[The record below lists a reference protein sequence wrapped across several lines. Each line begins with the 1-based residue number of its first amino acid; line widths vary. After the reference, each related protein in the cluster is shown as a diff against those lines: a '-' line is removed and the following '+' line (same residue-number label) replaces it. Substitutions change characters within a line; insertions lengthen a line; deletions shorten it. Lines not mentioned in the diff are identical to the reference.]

1 MVPPDAADAALP
13 SSADDLRAEEEA
25 RHMRREAEIERS
37 WSKEV
42 VVEGSGRQAWPG
54 ARATLHIVS
63 TVVSSRSGEG
73 VGSVFEDSRPLGV
86 PRLLLLGRGILVPGL
101 ERAVGAMREGESA
114 RVVVQPEGAYGDA
127 GSPAAPRVPGS
138 AVVTCASF
146 RRGRRP
152 LPLQTSRLPPALFRR
167 YEVELVKLEEEAELW
182 DLSFDDKLRLAAE
195 RRERGN
201 ALFRGLAFAEAD
213 EEYEQGMRYLVYMPQ
228 PEDGQ
233 LAPLEEAT
241 VRMQLNLC
249 AAKLRTGREAA
260 ALAHADKVLE
270 LRPEHPKA
278 LYRKGQ
284 AHTQLGAYAE
294 ASLALTRAKA
304 AAEAE
309 ADSSA
314 AAAVE
319 KEEARLAERRQRHA
333 RQRKA
338 AYRRMVGG
346 GGAGEARGEANAKA
360 ADQPRMAG
368 GGSLRFGVA
377 AAVLVAAGAVALAAA
392 AAASSWGGAEDAQP

>member
-1 MVPPDAADAALP
+1 
-13 SSADDLRAEEEA
+13 
-25 RHMRREAEIERS
+25 
-37 WSKEV
+37 
-42 VVEGSGRQAWPG
+42 
-54 ARATLHIVS
+54 
-63 TVVSSRSGEG
+63 
-73 VGSVFEDSRPLGV
+73 V

-101 ERAVGAMREGESA
+101 ERAVGGMREGESA

-138 AVVTCASF
+138 AVVT
-146 RRGRRP
+146 
-152 LPLQTSRLPPALFRR
+152 

-201 ALFRGLAFAEAD
+201 ALYRGLAFAAAD

-346 GGAGEARGEANAKA
+346 GGAGEARGEANAEA
-360 ADQPRMAG
+360 ADQPRAAAG
-368 GGSLRFGVA
+368 GGLRFGVA

-392 AAASSWGGAEDAQP
+392 ALASSWGGAEDLQP

>member
-1 MVPPDAADAALP
+1 
-13 SSADDLRAEEEA
+13 
-25 RHMRREAEIERS
+25 
-37 WSKEV
+37 
-42 VVEGSGRQAWPG
+42 
-54 ARATLHIVS
+54 
-63 TVVSSRSGEG
+63 
-73 VGSVFEDSRPLGV
+73 
-86 PRLLLLGRGILVPGL
+86 
-101 ERAVGAMREGESA
+101 
-114 RVVVQPEGAYGDA
+114 
-127 GSPAAPRVPGS
+127 
-138 AVVTCASF
+138 
-146 RRGRRP
+146 
-152 LPLQTSRLPPALFRR
+152 
-167 YEVELVKLEEEAELW
+167 
-182 DLSFDDKLRLAAE
+182 
-195 RRERGN
+195 
-201 ALFRGLAFAEAD
+201 
-213 EEYEQGMRYLVYMPQ
+213 MRYLVYMPQ

-233 LAPLEEAT
+233 LARRPRQVARRCGAPGRESSVACRLQAPLEEAT

-278 LYRKGQ
+278 LYRKGQASGGTAPAPLGTRGRLTGGCLSSRQ

-346 GGAGEARGEANAKA
+346 AGEARGEANAEA
-360 ADQPRMAG
+360 ADQPRAAAG
-368 GGSLRFGVA
+368 GGLRVGVA

-392 AAASSWGGAEDAQP
+392 ALASSWGGAEDLQP

>member
-1 MVPPDAADAALP
+1 
-13 SSADDLRAEEEA
+13 
-25 RHMRREAEIERS
+25 MRREAEIERS

-42 VVEGSGRQAWPG
+42 VVEGGGRQAWPG
-54 ARATLHIVS
+54 ARATLHVVS

-101 ERAVGAMREGESA
+101 ERAVGGMREGESA

-138 AVVTCASF
+138 AVVT
-146 RRGRRP
+146 
-152 LPLQTSRLPPALFRR
+152 

-201 ALFRGLAFAEAD
+201 ALYRGLAFAAAD

-233 LAPLEEAT
+233 LVMVVVVVEDGQLARRPRLVARRCGAPGRESSVACRLQAPLEEAT

-346 GGAGEARGEANAKA
+346 GGAGEARGEANAEA
-360 ADQPRMAG
+360 ADQPRAAAG
-368 GGSLRFGVA
+368 GGRRFGC
-377 AAVLVAAGAVALAAA
+377 GRR
-392 AAASSWGGAEDAQP
+392 GGARCGSFS

>member
-138 AVVTCASF
+138 AVVT
-146 RRGRRP
+146 
-152 LPLQTSRLPPALFRR
+152 

-368 GGSLRFGVA
+368 GGSLRFGC
-377 AAVLVAAGAVALAAA
+377 GRR
-392 AAASSWGGAEDAQP
+392 GGARCGSCS

>member
-1 MVPPDAADAALP
+1 
-13 SSADDLRAEEEA
+13 
-25 RHMRREAEIERS
+25 MRREAEIERS

-233 LAPLEEAT
+233 LARRPRRVARRCGAPVRESSVACRLQAPLEEAT

>member
-1 MVPPDAADAALP
+1 
-13 SSADDLRAEEEA
+13 
-25 RHMRREAEIERS
+25 MRREAEIERS

-42 VVEGSGRQAWPG
+42 VVEGGGRQAWPG
-54 ARATLHIVS
+54 ARATLHVVS

-101 ERAVGAMREGESA
+101 ERAVGGMREGESA

-138 AVVTCASF
+138 AVVT
-146 RRGRRP
+146 
-152 LPLQTSRLPPALFRR
+152 

-201 ALFRGLAFAEAD
+201 ALYRGLAFAAAD

-233 LAPLEEAT
+233 LVMVVVVVEDGQLARRPRLVARRCGAPGRESSVACRLQAPLEEAT

-346 GGAGEARGEANAKA
+346 GGAGEARGEANAEA
-360 ADQPRMAG
+360 ADQPRAAAG
-368 GGSLRFGVA
+368 GGLRVGVA

-392 AAASSWGGAEDAQP
+392 ALASSWGGAEDLQP

>member
-1 MVPPDAADAALP
+1 MVPPDAADATLP
-13 SSADDLRAEEEA
+13 SADELRAEEEA

-42 VVEGSGRQAWPG
+42 VVEGGGRQAWPG
-54 ARATLHIVS
+54 ARATLHVVS

-101 ERAVGAMREGESA
+101 ERAVGGMREGESA

-138 AVVTCASF
+138 AVVT
-146 RRGRRP
+146 
-152 LPLQTSRLPPALFRR
+152 

-201 ALFRGLAFAEAD
+201 ALYRGLAFAAAD

-346 GGAGEARGEANAKA
+346 GAGEARGEANAEA
-360 ADQPRMAG
+360 ADQPRAAAG
-368 GGSLRFGVA
+368 GGLRVGVA

-392 AAASSWGGAEDAQP
+392 ALASSWG

>member
-1 MVPPDAADAALP
+1 MVPPDAADATLP
-13 SSADDLRAEEEA
+13 SADELRAEEEA

-42 VVEGSGRQAWPG
+42 VVEGGGRQAWPG
-54 ARATLHIVS
+54 ARATLHVVS

-101 ERAVGAMREGESA
+101 ERAVGGMREGESA

-138 AVVTCASF
+138 AVVT
-146 RRGRRP
+146 
-152 LPLQTSRLPPALFRR
+152 

-201 ALFRGLAFAEAD
+201 ALYRGLAFAAAD

-346 GGAGEARGEANAKA
+346 GGAGEARGEANAEA
-360 ADQPRMAG
+360 ADQPRAAAG
-368 GGSLRFGVA
+368 GGLRVGVA

-392 AAASSWGGAEDAQP
+392 ALASSWGGAEDLQP

>member
-1 MVPPDAADAALP
+1 
-13 SSADDLRAEEEA
+13 
-25 RHMRREAEIERS
+25 
-37 WSKEV
+37 
-42 VVEGSGRQAWPG
+42 
-54 ARATLHIVS
+54 
-63 TVVSSRSGEG
+63 
-73 VGSVFEDSRPLGV
+73 
-86 PRLLLLGRGILVPGL
+86 
-101 ERAVGAMREGESA
+101 
-114 RVVVQPEGAYGDA
+114 
-127 GSPAAPRVPGS
+127 
-138 AVVTCASF
+138 
-146 RRGRRP
+146 
-152 LPLQTSRLPPALFRR
+152 
-167 YEVELVKLEEEAELW
+167 
-182 DLSFDDKLRLAAE
+182 
-195 RRERGN
+195 
-201 ALFRGLAFAEAD
+201 
-213 EEYEQGMRYLVYMPQ
+213 MRYLVYMPQ

-233 LAPLEEAT
+233 LVMVVVVVEDGQLVMVVVVVEDGQLARRPRLVARRCGAPGRESSVACRLQAPLEEAT

-278 LYRKGQ
+278 LYRKGQASGGTAPAPLGTRGRLTGGCLSSRQ

-346 GGAGEARGEANAKA
+346 GGAGEARGEANAEA
-360 ADQPRMAG
+360 ADQPRAAAG
-368 GGSLRFGVA
+368 GGLRVGVA

-392 AAASSWGGAEDAQP
+392 ALASSWGGAEDLQP

>member
-1 MVPPDAADAALP
+1 
-13 SSADDLRAEEEA
+13 
-25 RHMRREAEIERS
+25 
-37 WSKEV
+37 
-42 VVEGSGRQAWPG
+42 
-54 ARATLHIVS
+54 
-63 TVVSSRSGEG
+63 
-73 VGSVFEDSRPLGV
+73 
-86 PRLLLLGRGILVPGL
+86 
-101 ERAVGAMREGESA
+101 
-114 RVVVQPEGAYGDA
+114 
-127 GSPAAPRVPGS
+127 
-138 AVVTCASF
+138 
-146 RRGRRP
+146 
-152 LPLQTSRLPPALFRR
+152 
-167 YEVELVKLEEEAELW
+167 
-182 DLSFDDKLRLAAE
+182 
-195 RRERGN
+195 
-201 ALFRGLAFAEAD
+201 
-213 EEYEQGMRYLVYMPQ
+213 MRYLVYMPQ

-233 LAPLEEAT
+233 LVMVVVVVEDGQLARRPRLVARRCGAPGRESSVACRLQAPLEEAT

-346 GGAGEARGEANAKA
+346 AGEARGEANAEA
-360 ADQPRMAG
+360 ADQPRAAAG
-368 GGSLRFGVA
+368 GGLRVGVA

-392 AAASSWGGAEDAQP
+392 ALASSWGGAEDLQP